1 MGRATRPGKALAW
14 LTRALSRGTQ
24 STPQPPAR
32 GDTAP
37 DESRLTMQAFVTS
50 LIHEL
55 RTPLA
60 ALSGEVEIA
69 LRHDRSP
76 AVYRDTLARI
86 AEQVI
91 ELEDITGDLA
101 LLADPDGFR
110 ALSESTVDLSAL
122 TSQLSLHYKSDQLI
136 VPIAASSI
144 YVSGHELLLTRAFRL
159 VLDHAVRYRGHGSS
173 VRLQIAP
180 HDHPMG
186 AVHLMLDATP
196 PGFARRTWYHLI
208 DDHADPEVF
217 ESPGLLRLR
226 TASSIVRLSGGSL
239 AVDGADGA
247 VCVRIQLREAPADD
261 TPRVTALD

>member
-1 MGRATRPGKALAW
+1 MGNAIQPGKALAW
-14 LTRALSRGTQ
+14 LTRALSRRADP
-24 STPQPPAR
+24 TPIVAAH
-32 GDTAP
+32 GETAP
-37 DESRLTMQAFVTS
+37 DESRLTMQAFMAS
-50 LIHEL
+50 LVHEL

-60 ALSGEVEIA
+60 SLSGEVEIA
-69 LRHDRSP
+69 LRHERSP
-76 AVYRDTLARI
+76 AVYRDTLVRI
-86 AEQVI
+86 AEQI
-91 ELEDITGDLA
+91 LELEDLTGDLA

-122 TSQLSLHYKSDQLI
+122 ASQLSLHYKSDQLI
-136 VPIAASSI
+136 VTIAASSTH
-144 YVSGHELLLTRAFRL
+144 VSGHELLLTRAFRL

-186 AVHLMLDATP
+186 AVHLIVDATP
-196 PGFARRTWYHLI
+196 PGFSRRTWCHLI
-208 DDHADPEVF
+208 DAHADPEVI

-247 VCVRIQLREAPADD
+247 VCVRIRLREAPAE
-261 TPRVTALD
+261 ALARATTVD